1 MMLSKANLLDILE
14 GNRRLTVRTIE
25 AFPEDKLFNF
35 TAAETMRPFSKM
47 VTEILG
53 IEKAYVR
60 GIALNEWE
68 WDPNEFDINTKSDLL
83 AACEKV
89 RNETVELWDRMTE
102 DRLNTVEK
110 DPFFGPAISHFDR
123 LMYNLENEIHH
134 RGQGFVYLRELGIEP
149 PAFYER

>member
-1 MMLSKANLLDILE
+1 MLSKEELLEAFE

-35 TAAETMRPFSKM
+35 TAAEPMRPFSKM
-47 VTEILG
+47 VTEMLG

-68 WDPNEFDINTKSDLL
+68 WKPGEFDISKKNDLL

-89 RNETVELWDRMTE
+89 RNETLELWDKISE
-102 DRLNTVEK
+102 ERLASVEK
-110 DPFFGPAISHFDR
+110 DPFFGPEMSHFSR
-123 LMYNLENEIHH
+123 LMYALENEIHH
-134 RGQGFVYLRELGIEP
+134 RGQGYVYLRALGIEP
-149 PAFYER
+149 PAFFER